1 MSPQG
6 KTDSG
11 TMTDRQ
17 IRTHISSS
25 LRAAYH
31 VHLPVRRCVSVLPPE
46 CQPNNLVAVSRQA
59 EGVDQPGDMHMRKR
73 SRRRT
78 TWVPPDDTTILAIN
92 SGAHSDTRSLVNTS
106 TKAINRPDAER
117 RRQRNPP
124 AAASEQAPSQ
134 EARKPLQEKQNQA
147 CAYIS
152 V

>member
-6 KTDSG
+6 KSDSG

-17 IRTHISSS
+17 IRTHNSSS

-31 VHLPVRRCVSVLPPE
+31 VRLPVRRCVSVLPPE
-46 CQPNNLVAVSRQA
+46 CQSNNLVAVSRQA
-59 EGVDQPGDMHMRKR
+59 KGVDQPDDKHMRKR
-73 SRRRT
+73 SRRRNI
-78 TWVPPDDTTILAIN
+78 WVPPDDTTILAIY
-92 SGAHSDTRSLVNTS
+92 SGAHSDTWSLANSS
-106 TKAINRPDAER
+106 TKAINQPDAER
-117 RRQRNPP
+117 RRQRNPF

-134 EARKPLQEKQNQA
+134 EARKPLQENENQA